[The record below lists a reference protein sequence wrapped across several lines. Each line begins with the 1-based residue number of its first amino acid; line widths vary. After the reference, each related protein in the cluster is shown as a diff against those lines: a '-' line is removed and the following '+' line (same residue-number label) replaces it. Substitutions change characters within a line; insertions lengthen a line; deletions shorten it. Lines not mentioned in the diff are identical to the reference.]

1 MTSMP
6 VIFAAHGAP
15 MLLDDESWVRELAAW
30 AAAMPRPKAVLVVSA
45 HWDASPTTIG
55 AVRPIPLIYD
65 FYGFPA
71 RYYRLEYPAPG
82 APDLAERVRSL
93 LTARGLPFIDHP
105 ERGLDHGVYVP
116 LLCMYPEA
124 EIPVLQISMPGLE
137 TAPLFELGRALAP
150 LRDEGVLLFGSGFLT
165 HNLRARG
172 QETPSWAR
180 EFDAWAADAISRF
193 DVDALIDF
201 AARAPAVH
209 LALPTTEHYTPLLV
223 AAGAAS
229 RGDRAVSFPITG
241 YWNAFSGSLTR
252 RSVQFGIMPPDV
264 GRTA

>member
-15 MLLDDESWVRELAAW
+15 MLLDDEAWVGELAAW
-30 AAAMPRPKAVLVVSA
+30 AASMPRPKAILVVSA
-45 HWDASPTTIG
+45 HWDETPTAIG
-55 AVRPIPLIYD
+55 AVRPVPLIYD

-71 RYYRLEYPAPG
+71 HYYTLRYPAPG
-82 APDLAERVRSL
+82 APELAARVREL
-93 LTARGLPFIDHP
+93 LAARGLPFIDQP

-116 LLCMYPEA
+116 LLSMYPEA

-137 TAPLFELGRALAP
+137 TAPLFELGQALAP
-150 LRDEGVLLFGSGFLT
+150 LRDEGVLVFGSGFLT

-180 EFDAWAADAISRF
+180 EFDAWAADAIARF
-193 DVDALIDF
+193 DVDAMIDF
-201 AARAPAVH
+201 AARAPAVQ
-209 LALPTTEHYTPLLV
+209 LALPTTEHYTPLLI

-229 RGDRAVSFPITG
+229 SGDRAVSFPITG
-241 YWNAFSGSLTR
+241 YWTRFSGSLTR
-252 RSVQFGIMPPDV
+252 RSVQFGIMPAGGD
-264 GRTA
+264 RTP